1 MPKPTDRSIK
11 KTAKPAVASV
21 TKPVKGAAAVKPA
34 VSAVKASAKHNV
46 KVTSKVVAKLPS
58 KALGKIVPKA
68 APKAAPKVVSKAAT
82 KSAGKPT
89 NKPAKTAPEKV
100 PKSVVKASA
109 RAIQTVKSAAAKKP
123 NTAAKPK
130 VVAAKSPT
138 GKPAAVPVKVPVK
151 VAAMKASVISDKSKP
166 VANKPVAKNPIAKTA
181 PMKSASAK
189 PAPAKAASAP
199 AKKSEEQPKLVK
211 SVAPFAAKPVFA
223 PKVATKPIAHQAV
236 IEKPALAARIA
247 TKPVSAPKVVKMS
260 KDTGSSNGSSSGKH
274 RAPANGTFTCPY
286 DAEELGEWRKI
297 LLERRHEISSDI
309 GALEKDA
316 MEAEDG
322 HTTPLHA
329 AERGS
334 DADLQDVSLGLAGE
348 EKDLLWQIDRALRK
362 IDVKSPLPFGI
373 CEYNKQPISKPRLQL
388 IPWTPLSIEGATHM
402 EENNMIVEDL
412 LMDD

>member
-1 MPKPTDRSIK
+1 M
-11 KTAKPAVASV
+11 
-21 TKPVKGAAAVKPA
+21 
-34 VSAVKASAKHNV
+34 
-46 KVTSKVVAKLPS
+46 
-58 KALGKIVPKA
+58 
-68 APKAAPKVVSKAAT
+68 KVVS
-82 KSAGKPT
+82 
-89 NKPAKTAPEKV
+89 AKL
-100 PKSVVKASA
+100 
-109 RAIQTVKSAAAKKP
+109 
-123 NTAAKPK
+123 
-130 VVAAKSPT
+130 
-138 GKPAAVPVKVPVK
+138 
-151 VAAMKASVISDKSKP
+151 
-166 VANKPVAKNPIAKTA
+166 
-181 PMKSASAK
+181 
-189 PAPAKAASAP
+189 APAKEVSAP
-199 AKKSEEQPKLVK
+199 AKKLDEQLKPAKEV
-211 SVAPFAAKPVFA
+211 SPFAAAKLVSA
-223 PKVATKPIAHQAV
+223 SKVATKPIAHQAV
-236 IEKPALAARIA
+236 IEKPALAARIVA
-247 TKPVSAPKVVKMS
+247 KPVSAPKVVKMS
-260 KDTGSSNGSSSGKH
+260 KDSGSSNGSSSGKH
-274 RAPANGTFTCPY
+274 RAPVSGPFTCPY